1 MGRLSDFVKHGLSR
15 DPLRAGHISAAAM
28 WTLEEDGDARLEAK
42 LRTDLYDLA
51 ALKNQLLDVASDLEL
66 PHDTRDSGVTRK
78 PAKAPPSRSNS
89 RETQA

>member
-1 MGRLSDFVKHGLSR
+1 MLLSDFVKHGLSR

-42 LRTDLYDLA
+42 LRADLHDLA
-51 ALKNQLLDVASDLEL
+51 ALKNQLMDVVSDLDS
-66 PHDTRDSGVTRK
+66 PDDSGK
-78 PAKAPPSRSNS
+78 PHVSKSTTKASRSKSKN